1 MIFICGFLAMIG
13 AGTNPTPDRVVVAT
27 ASSTFYEAFLAIT
40 GPVFAFAG
48 HFMFFILIS
57 EVYIWYS
64 KRSTRRI

>member
-57 EVYIWYS
+57 EVYIWDS